1 MLSAAIGADQPRRFD
16 GYKIIRVEVS
26 SQNELEALEQ
36 EVTTLLNCVHG
47 VGLMDALVSPDQFD
61 AVAALRLPTQVVQDD
76 VQAMVERERAASS
89 VAAADPF
96 ADFFQAYHPYGSFDK
111 SGTAPS
117 GTILWY
123 MNELVTR
130 YPTLASF
137 VDIGTTIED
146 RTIWGLR
153 ISNDA
158 IVDKPAVLYFGGEH
172 AREWIGT
179 TVPTYFATYLLEN
192 YGADPT
198 ATDLVDNVE
207 FFLIPVFNVDGY
219 IFSWASTSNRF
230 WRKNRRYN
238 VDGTYGVDLNRNW
251 AEGWGGQGSSGSS
264 TSEVYRGPSAFS
276 EPETQALRDF
286 FLDHPNVRAQLDI
299 HAYGEDVLWPY
310 GYTSVPP
317 ADQKTYT
324 QIGQAMRSLI
334 FDVHGIDYDG
344 IGSIFTAL
352 YAASGV
358 SLDWTYAELDI
369 LSFSFECRDQG
380 FYGFNLPTHQIIP
393 NNEELLPAIVH
404 LTNSDWVRA
413 APIRFE
419 FPTPIPGAFLA
430 GQDTTINLD
439 LVSVYGSVAPG
450 LLNIHYRYHPD
461 DPFVELPLEALSGN
475 AYQVVLPA
483 THCGAMPEF
492 YFRAETTGGVIVTDP
507 PGAPVE
513 EVHTARMEA
522 GAVPIYWENLSRNP
536 GWTADG
542 MWQWGEPTGQWAD
555 IGIDPTEGYTGANVY
570 GYNLSGGYTNNLPE
584 QHLTS
589 PPIDCT
595 GKFDVILRFWRW
607 LCVDWPA
614 YDHASVRVS
623 TNGAD
628 WVTVWENADP
638 VVPMVDTA
646 WVQQSIDLSA
656 IADDQPTVLVR
667 WTMGSTD
674 DSWTAC
680 GWNID
685 DIRLDTTSCDSA
697 PGDYDGN
704 GNVDL
709 RDLSQFWLCLGS
721 DPATRPPG
729 CRTFDVNQDDEV
741 DAADW
746 ALIRGSWTGPRK
758 PPPAI
763 P

>member
-47 VGLMDALVSPDQFD
+47 VGLMDALVSPDQLD

-96 ADFFQAYHPYGSFDK
+96 ADFFQAYHPYGSFDE
-111 SGTAPS
+111 S

-130 YPTLASF
+130 YPSLASL
-137 VDIGTTIED
+137 VEIGTTIED

-158 IVDKPAVLYFGGEH
+158 IVEKPAVVYFGGEH

-179 TVPTYFATYLLEN
+179 TVPTYFATFLLED
-192 YGADPT
+192 YGSDKDPT

-219 IFSWASTSNRF
+219 VFSWTSNRF
-230 WRKNRRYN
+230 WRKNRRFI
-238 VDGTYGVDLNRNW
+238 GGSTYGVDLNRNW
-251 AEGWGGQGSSGSS
+251 AEGWGGQGSSGFS
-264 TSEVYRGPSAFS
+264 TSEVYRGPSPFS

-299 HAYGEDVLWPY
+299 HAYGQDVLWPY
-310 GYTSVPP
+310 GYTHVPP
-317 ADQKTYT
+317 ADQKTYA

-334 FDVHGIDYDG
+334 FDVHDIDYDG
-344 IGSIFTAL
+344 IGSIYTAL

-358 SLDWTYAELDI
+358 SLDWTYAVLDI

-380 FYGFNLPTHQIIP
+380 AIGFLLPPDQIIP
-393 NNEELLPAIVH
+393 NNQELLPAIVH
-404 LTNSDWVRA
+404 LTNSDWVRS

-419 FPTPIPGAFLA
+419 FPTPIPSALIA
-430 GQDTTINLD
+430 GQDTTIDLD
-439 LVSVYGSVAPG
+439 LVTVYGSVAPG
-450 LLNIHYRYHPD
+450 SVNIHYRYHPD
-461 DPFVELPLEALSGN
+461 DPFVESPLKALSGD

-483 THCGAMPEF
+483 THCGSTPEF
-492 YFRAETTGGVIVTDP
+492 YFRAETTGGVFVTDP
-507 PGAPVE
+507 VGAPAE

-522 GAVPIYWENLSRNP
+522 GAATLYWENLSRNP
-536 GWTADG
+536 GWAADG
-542 MWQWGEPTGQWAD
+542 LWQWGEPTGQWAD
-555 IGIDPTEGYTGANVY
+555 IGTDPIEGHTGSNVY

-623 TNGAD
+623 TNGVD
-628 WVTVWENADP
+628 WVTVWENTDP

-646 WVQQSIDLSA
+646 WVQQTIDLSA
-656 IADDQPTVLVR
+656 IADDQPTVSVR
-667 WTMGSTD
+667 WTMGPTD
-674 DSWTAC
+674 GSWTAC

-685 DIRLDTTSCDSA
+685 DVRLDTTSCDSA

-709 RDLSQFWLCLGS
+709 KDLSRFWLCLGS

-729 CRTFDVNQDDEV
+729 CRTFDVNQDDDV

-746 ALIRGSWTGPRK
+746 AWIRESWTGPRE